1 MKTLATLTATALAA
15 IALAGCEQKS
25 AEASKADGMMD
36 QMPMGGGMMKDGMD
50 MPAGAKMAK
59 GAGVV
64 TAIDKENGAIT
75 VDHQPIPEAGW
86 PAMTMAFKAGSPQM
100 LDQVKVGDTIA
111 FDLKLEGG
119 AGEITAIR
127 TQ

>member
-1 MKTLATLTATALAA
+1 MAT
-15 IALAGCEQKS
+15 
-25 AEASKADGMMD
+25 
-36 QMPMGGGMMKDGMD
+36 
-50 MPAGAKMAK
+50 
-59 GAGVV
+59 
-64 TAIDKENGAIT
+64 NGAIT